1 MSRFQDDGLL
11 SLGLAELLNFV
22 NTGQCD
28 GGVVS
33 LFWPFD
39 DVRYKPRYSDVSLS
53 LPNLNAAG
61 RGGWPQFWPST
72 TQPVHRALRRALN
85 AQLARIVKGEKPILP
100 TQSGWTQ
107 RGFARLS
114 PIEAATVTAMRCAF
128 DDVLG
133 SASLADMRVSRCE
146 MCALFYVAGR
156 EAGRPSHFCT
166 QEHRDESRHTDA
178 FKKKQATQARKR
190 RVTERDR
197 DVRAAQAVA
206 LNPARKARI

>member
-1 MSRFQDDGLL
+1 MPRLQDDDLL
-11 SLGLAELLNFV
+11 GLGLAELLNFV

-39 DVRYKPRYSDVSLS
+39 DARYKPRYSDVSLS
-53 LPNLNAAG
+53 LPNLKAG
-61 RGGWPQFWPST
+61 RRGWPELWPST
-72 TQPVHRALRRALN
+72 TQPVHRALRRALDD
-85 AQLARIVKGEKPILP
+85 QLARVVKGKKPVLP
-100 TQSGWTQ
+100 TQPGWT
-107 RGFARLS
+107 RRSFVHLS

-133 SASLADMRVSRCE
+133 SASLAEMGVSRCA
-146 MCALFYVAGR
+146 MCTLFFAAGR

-178 FKKKQATQARKR
+178 FKKKQATQARER
-190 RVTERDR
+190 RAIERDR
-197 DVRAAQAVA
+197 AVRAARAVA
-206 LNPARKARI
+206 LNPTRKTRI